1 MRQWGFSLPCIADW
15 SLSVANVSPLTLSG
29 NNFPSQKRKHIWAEI
44 GWNWPKSAI
53 CVMQMIRTHVSN
65 RMSGV
70 VPADSAKVVF
80 CSFSWYLYPPSLPH
94 QAGIELSD
102 FHARG
107 WKSDQGGRNSM
118 QEMHGNQTKCM
129 EFRPIK
135 ENSNFWTSIFCPG
148 INFSCSK
155 SLWIWWT
162 IDPLI
167 LACLKLMTYA
177 SFSTKELLAVL
188 MDGNPCTNGWNS
200 MHQNRKNVIASCFFE
215 QSCLRQVKIQDP
227 WQT

>member
-1 MRQWGFSLPCIADW
+1 MLDVSWRKAPTNKDHFRKFS
-15 SLSVANVSPLTLSG
+15 SLCLVPESHGEVSDTS
-29 NNFPSQKRKHIWAEI
+29 
-44 GWNWPKSAI
+44 
-53 CVMQMIRTHVSN
+53 
-65 RMSGV
+65 
-70 VPADSAKVVF
+70 KVV
-80 CSFSWYLYPPSLPH
+80 CSGQCAQRVVREGVRVQQRLTCDAAHLALPH

-177 SFSTKELLAVL
+177 SFSTKQLLAVL

>member
-1 MRQWGFSLPCIADW
+1 MVPGPLPSPGQPSICQRAPIPQILFNTFSPASHQII
-15 SLSVANVSPLTLSG
+15 P
-29 NNFPSQKRKHIWAEI
+29 II
-44 GWNWPKSAI
+44 
-53 CVMQMIRTHVSN
+53 
-65 RMSGV
+65 V
-70 VPADSAKVVF
+70 VPWSMIF
-80 CSFSWYLYPPSLPH
+80 CHREPRPIGLDRCASWYLILIHRSKIWIPNALPH

-102 FHARG
+102 FHARV

-129 EFRPIK
+129 EFQPIK
-135 ENSNFWTSIFCPG
+135 KSSNFWTSIFCPG

-177 SFSTKELLAVL
+177 SFSTKQLLAVL

-227 WQT
+227 WQI